1 MYYNGVY
8 HLFYQYNPKGTEW
21 DNIVWAHSVSK
32 DLINWNGI
40 EHAIYPSKPFDKFG
54 CWSGS
59 ATIVPVID
67 ENNTQVQCYA
77 EPEDPNDPLLR
88 RWVKPDRLNPVVVDK
103 DANQTEFRDPT
114 TAWWGKDGHWR
125 MLVGS
130 VRKRRGIA
138 YLYRSKDFMTWCPDF
153 YPVSVIGNVVGN
165 PVKHVL
171 KNSLDDT
178 KFDYYTV
185 GTYLEDKDRYVPDN
199 TSGCKNRR
207 ILWGWANES
216 DKPKDNFRK
225 GWAGIQAIPR
235 TVWLDFTGRQL
246 VQWPVEEL
254 NSLRGKEVNI
264 DNQRLE
270 KGDYNVEVMF
280 AFSSLDKAEA
290 YDPKWVKA
298 QDLCAEKE
306 FTPLFFRVFK
316 SPNKHIVL
324 LCSDARSSSLKSDMY
339 KPQFAGFVDVDLA
352 ADKKIFLRSLIDH
365 SVVESFGAGGKANI
379 LSRVYPELAVMNQ
392 AYLFVFNNGT
402 EPIVV
407 ENLKAW
413 SMISADIK

>member
-1 MYYNGVY
+1 

-59 ATIVPVID
+59 ATIVP
-67 ENNTQVQCYA
+67 
-77 EPEDPNDPLLR
+77 EDPNDPLLR

-130 VRKRRGIA
+130 PNTIHSMGGTG
-138 YLYRSKDFMTWCPDF
+138 MWECPDF

-185 GTYLEDKDRYVPDN
+185 GTYLEDKD
-199 TSGCKNRR
+199 
-207 ILWGWANES
+207 
-216 DKPKDNFRK
+216 
-225 GWAGIQAIPR
+225 
-235 TVWLDFTGRQL
+235 
-246 VQWPVEEL
+246 
-254 NSLRGKEVNI
+254 
-264 DNQRLE
+264 
-270 KGDYNVEVMF
+270 
-280 AFSSLDKAEA
+280 
-290 YDPKWVKA
+290 
-298 QDLCAEKE
+298 
-306 FTPLFFRVFK
+306 
-316 SPNKHIVL
+316 
-324 LCSDARSSSLKSDMY
+324 SSSLKSDMY